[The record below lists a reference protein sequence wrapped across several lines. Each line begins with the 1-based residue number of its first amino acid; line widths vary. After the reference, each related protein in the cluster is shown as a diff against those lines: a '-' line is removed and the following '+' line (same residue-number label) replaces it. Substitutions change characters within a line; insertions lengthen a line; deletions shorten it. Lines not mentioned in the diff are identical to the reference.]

1 MGCFNI
7 KILEL
12 IKKNVLMNKFFFLF
26 LIFFSIFHYSIKA
39 DSSKIY
45 SEGYTNP
52 VNYLST
58 FLWNKKKKGSI
69 GLTSTIFINNR
80 QLGATLHP
88 VSLDSSK
95 IKIALS
101 KIKYIDEQTQHI
113 DFVFNEENLRVLSK
127 YASKGLR
134 LANKNQDIIFKFVN
148 KKNKIE
154 DITQGIIFAQKK
166 SLNLVLF
173 QIHGCDF
180 KEVDRKKDSKKKKKR
195 VS

>member
-1 MGCFNI
+1 M
-7 KILEL
+7 
-12 IKKNVLMNKFFFLF
+12 
-26 LIFFSIFHYSIKA
+26 
-39 DSSKIY
+39 
-45 SEGYTNP
+45 
-52 VNYLST
+52 
-58 FLWNKKKKGSI
+58 
-69 GLTSTIFINNR
+69 
-80 QLGATLHP
+80 
-88 VSLDSSK
+88 SLDSSK

-134 LANKNQDIIFKFVN
+134 LANKNQDIIFKFIN

-180 KEVDRKKDSKKKKKR
+180 KEVDSKKDSKKKKK
-195 VS
+195 SLIKNIIIFIL